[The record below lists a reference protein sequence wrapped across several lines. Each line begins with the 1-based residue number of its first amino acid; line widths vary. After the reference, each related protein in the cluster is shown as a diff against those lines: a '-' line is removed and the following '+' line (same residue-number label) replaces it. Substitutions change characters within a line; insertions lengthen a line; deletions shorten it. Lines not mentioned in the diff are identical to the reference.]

1 MGGIGQL
8 GTLTPNVA
16 SFRLTTQATLTSTVV
31 VVDATVGKQLW
42 ENLLTLKNTTIVVRS
57 VMGYYGLLQK
67 QGFGVDAT
75 AVDVAKISDTT
86 FVEFVTHFASTAT
99 VANSANGANDDVSTL
114 VKCLSFA
121 IVSVVIVIDI
131 KKKVWALA
139 SYVALSRQRVYP
151 TQPVVSIFKGQVS

>member
-67 QGFGVDAT
+67 
-75 AVDVAKISDTT
+75 
-86 FVEFVTHFASTAT
+86 
-99 VANSANGANDDVSTL
+99 
-114 VKCLSFA
+114 
-121 IVSVVIVIDI
+121 
-131 KKKVWALA
+131 
-139 SYVALSRQRVYP
+139 
-151 TQPVVSIFKGQVS
+151 